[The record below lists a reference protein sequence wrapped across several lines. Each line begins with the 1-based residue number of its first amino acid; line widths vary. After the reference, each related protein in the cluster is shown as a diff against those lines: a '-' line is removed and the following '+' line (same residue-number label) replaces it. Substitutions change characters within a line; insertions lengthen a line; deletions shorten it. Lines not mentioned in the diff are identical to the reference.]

1 MEATC
6 ESRSD
11 GTFQTA
17 CTVLHSLLAGD
28 FRNQFIDELIGSGG
42 SAKAMKKLRSSMV
55 LHSFETASRK
65 FSLAKVVKTLDD
77 RTRDEGFEI
86 FHSWSHSEHSF
97 SSESTP
103 VLLVDHFNRMKKE
116 DQDMRTCLSLLLDV
130 YFFHV
135 LALCSIRAWD
145 DGRPQENFS
154 KVTELLSLLQGL
166 RGSGHQ
172 FVENAE
178 TLLVV
183 AVSQYHPVDQA
194 YDELIERIWTLDNRM
209 QVRFALIS
217 SAVLGGHLRWGSR
230 AMYSRDVV
238 KMRAD
243 NVGDY
248 PWLLYSLSTLMEEYA
263 RLRKCETGNGDRQE
277 VVKGLLNGLGPD
289 PWAFFQTPPPISLQS
304 YADRHSEL
312 TKLFKKYV
320 QDLTLDF
327 VACQPSGEIYSP
339 LAFHFNFP
347 HNIMNAIL
355 MICLSEGS
363 VEELSLND
371 LLVGAE
377 ADPSMV
383 DRSIELVGKL
393 MAFAGSSR
401 DRVGPQGA
409 KLIIYDPHVGLGY
422 CNMVLSAMKKYLT

>member
-1 MEATC
+1 MEATG
-6 ESRSD
+6 ESKSG

-17 CTVLHSLLAGD
+17 CTVLESLLAGD
-28 FRNQFIDELIGSGG
+28 FRNQFIGGLMESDGSV
-42 SAKAMKKLRSSMV
+42 KAMKKLRSSMV
-55 LHSFETASRK
+55 LHSFHTASSK
-65 FSLAKVVKTLDD
+65 FSLANVVKKLDD
-77 RTRDEGFEI
+77 MTRDEGFEI

-103 VLLVDHFNRMKKE
+103 VLLIDHFSRMKKE
-116 DQDMRTCLSLLLDV
+116 DQDIRTCLSLLLDV

-135 LALCSIRAWD
+135 VALCSMRAWD
-145 DGRPQENFS
+145 GGRPQEDFN
-154 KVTELLSLLQGL
+154 KVTELLNLLQGP

-172 FVENAE
+172 FVGDAE
-178 TLLVV
+178 TLLVI
-183 AVSQYHPVDQA
+183 AVSQYHPIDQA
-194 YDELIERIWTLDNRM
+194 YDELIERIWKLDNRL
-209 QVRFALIS
+209 QLKFSLIS

-248 PWLLYSLSTLMEEYA
+248 PWLLYSLSTLMEEYV
-263 RLRKCETGNGDRQE
+263 RLRKCGAGNGDRQE

-289 PWAFFQTPPPISLQS
+289 PWAFFQTPPPTALRSH
-304 YADRHSEL
+304 ADRHTEL
-312 TKLFKKYV
+312 IELFRKYV
-320 QDLTLDF
+320 QELTLDF
-327 VACQPSGEIYSP
+327 VACQPSGDIYSP

-355 MICLSEGS
+355 MICLSEGT
-363 VEELSLND
+363 VEGLSLND
-371 LLVGAE
+371 LLVGPE
-377 ADPSMV
+377 DPITV
-383 DRSIELVGKL
+383 DRSIELVEKL
-393 MAFAGSSR
+393 MVFAGGSR

-422 CNMVLSAMKKYLT
+422 CNMVLSSMKKYLA